1 MLGIKHEQDNRNDKD
16 FFSNHTILKSA
27 LSKHL
32 LNYII
37 GWNHRQQTA
46 AWRHGRQQ
54 TEHFGVNI
62 LSIERQVS
70 QQLLVEGGNL
80 KLLEVVVATL
90 NSYVQKK
97 ERRNCG
103 NSVFFEFQFVR

>member
-54 TEHFGVNI
+54 TEHFGVHI

-70 QQLLVEGGNL
+70 QQLFSGGRQFEIVGGGGGYSELVRTEKRET
-80 KLLEVVVATL
+80 KLRE
-90 NSYVQKK
+90 
-97 ERRNCG
+97 
-103 NSVFFEFQFVR
+103 